1 MNLVARTTK
10 RLSLSRWLVV
20 YASLAIGCLPSDP
33 GWSYQSRNGKRITS
47 DGVKYELPISS
58 GVRPR
63 VHASLF
69 AGTLSVEL
77 DLLVEAGASAE
88 VNMRGL
94 TVRDKAGHE
103 LRRRVIPTMSC
114 GGQRQGDACTLTS
127 GQSCRLAAGFSAKPF
142 DSGLGTILQRRNTD
156 LSEITVFLTPSLR
169 TPDGE
174 AELKIALEWD

>member
-1 MNLVARTTK
+1 MNLVTK
-10 RLSLSRWLVV
+10 RTKRPGPWKWLVV
-20 YASLAIGCLPSDP
+20 CACLAIGCLPSDP
-33 GWSYQSRNGKRITS
+33 GWSYQSRNGKRIIS
-47 DGVKYELPISS
+47 DGVRYELPGSS

-88 VNMRGL
+88 VSMRGL

-114 GGQRQGDACTLTS
+114 GGQRQGEACTLTS
-127 GQSCRLAAGFSAKPF
+127 GQSCRLAAGFSVKPF
-142 DSGLGTILQRRNTD
+142 QSGLGAILKERNPD
-156 LSEITVFLTPSLR
+156 LSEITVLLRPGPR
-169 TPDGE
+169 TPDTE
-174 AELKIALEWD
+174 VELKIALEWD